1 MTLSLATSIIGIPW
15 KDTGVGANIPWETD
29 ATAANGDAGRIRI
42 VFFRAH
48 FTNYHGVADF
58 LSFVGGNIV
67 TVDEKE
73 GVSAHY
79 SFGVGEG
86 SRNNSLA
93 QSSELVGIGSVP
105 SCLVAGIPKELAMLE
120 EFTSGGVEH

>member
-1 MTLSLATSIIGIPW
+1 MKW
-15 KDTGVGANIPWETD
+15 KDTGVGDNIPWETD

-42 VFFRAH
+42 DFFRAH

-86 SRNNSLA
+86 SQNNSLT

-105 SCLVAGIPKELAMLE
+105 SCLVAGILTELAMLK